1 MVRFSRIVLWVALRL
16 AGQREVRV
24 TPARPGSM
32 LWLSV
37 RLAVAPTLLL
47 AVLALVVVLALR
59 AFM

>member
-1 MVRFSRIVLWVALRL
+1 
-16 AGQREVRV
+16 
-24 TPARPGSM
+24 M